1 VLGFFPVG
9 DSHIQTNPIYGR
21 GCSMAFVQAKALTVA
36 LDGETTAERSAARYF
51 TQVRRL
57 LYPHF
62 EFSRAADQAFHARAR
77 MARGEP
83 VSFLERL
90 MGFFYEEF
98 FAPIIEVDQRLAR
111 EWLKASQMREVS
123 P

>member
-1 VLGFFPVG
+1 
-9 DSHIQTNPIYGR
+9 
-21 GCSMAFVQAKALTVA
+21 
-36 LDGETTAERSAARYF
+36 
-51 TQVRRL
+51 VRRL

-77 MARGEP
+77 MARGER
-83 VSFLERL
+83 VSLLERL

-123 P
+123 PPWVGLALAFRMLVLWAILKVSGKLRKLPPFGPPREAMIASLPAKTESVAAK